1 MLTGSTTPE
10 RDITTM
16 AKNADTTTVE
26 TPTPT
31 FTTAPLTALPKRQPP
46 VREVDLTLAKAIM
59 AITSVPTT
67 VEGALVAQTVSDGAL
82 YPERKLA
89 RAEASKH
96 SRALAR
102 VLPEGQYSKSRVY
115 ADGDGFR
122 WAVWQDAT
130 PPAPKGAA
138 KA

>member
-1 MLTGSTTPE
+1 
-10 RDITTM
+10 M
-16 AKNADTTTVE
+16 AKTVATNE
-26 TPTPT
+26 AAPTVPT
-31 FTTAPLTALPKRQPP
+31 FTTAPLTTLPKREPP
-46 VREVDLTLAKAIM
+46 KREVDLTLANAIM
-59 AITSVPTT
+59 AITSVPVT

-130 PPAPKGAA
+130 APAPKAAA